1 MNYKNIV
8 IAIDD
13 SDTSRH
19 ALDEAIQLC
28 RALKA
33 ELHVLHIVDETVFN
47 QVDGY
52 VEFEGLW
59 DAYKSSGQALLDK
72 AKLVLESAAIPFT
85 TQLIELKPYSE
96 RLSEKIISEARA
108 LSADLLIIGTHGRRG
123 FSRFFLGSV
132 AENVVRIASLPVMLV
147 RGTSQPK

>member
-1 MNYKNIV
+1 MNYKNIA

-28 RALKA
+28 RTLKA
-33 ELHVLHIVDETVFN
+33 ELHVFHVVDETVLN

-59 DAYKSSGQALLDK
+59 DAYKAVGQTLLDK
-72 AKLVLESAAIPFT
+72 AKLVLEQAAIPFT
-85 TQLIELKPYSE
+85 THLVELKPYSE
-96 RLSEKIISEARA
+96 RISEKIVSEAQA
-108 LSADLLIIGTHGRRG
+108 LSADILIIGTHGRRG
-123 FSRFFLGSV
+123 VSRLFLGSV
-132 AENVVRIASLPVMLV
+132 AENVVRIASMPVMLV
-147 RGTSQPK
+147 RGTSQ